1 MRMKQDSEWQTRQ
14 TLLMKIRDKHDD
26 HAWSDF
32 VYYYRK
38 YIYNIIRRMG
48 LNHHD
53 TEEVVQQVIL
63 KAWEKLPT
71 FDYNPQKGRFRGWLC
86 SVTGNT
92 AKDFLRKKRDR
103 FVSLDAVVAEGESS
117 FSEPVTMP
125 EIEKIADEEWEKYL
139 PDLAWKTVENEFE
152 DNVKNTYYLLKKG
165 RTPKEITA
173 ELGLAENTVYVYKK
187 RVVDRLRQEISRLRR
202 ELE

>member
-1 MRMKQDSEWQTRQ
+1 MNTNSEWHTRR
-14 TLLMKIRDKHDD
+14 TLLKKIRDQHDD

-32 VYYYRK
+32 VFYYRS

-53 TEEVVQQVIL
+53 AEEVVQQVVM
-63 KAWEKLPT
+63 KAWKQLPD
-71 FDYNPQKGRFRGWLC
+71 FDYDPNKGRFRGWLC
-86 SVTGNT
+86 SITGGT
-92 AKDFLRKKRDR
+92 TKDFLRKKKDH
-103 FVSLDAVVAEGESS
+103 FVSLEAAVAEGESS

-139 PDLAWKTVENEFE
+139 PELAWKNVEKEFE

-165 RTPKEITA
+165 KTPKEITA
-173 ELGLAENTVYVYKK
+173 ELDLAENTVYVYKK
-187 RVVDRLRQEISRLRR
+187 RVVDRLRQEIIHLKR